1 MWPIVRFFSRAT
13 SIFAVYNGLNQA
25 TRFSMAHHFPED
37 TNKLTVTVTQQR
49 SMLNLKDL
57 VN

>member
-1 MWPIVRFFSRAT
+1 MWPIVRFFSRTT
-13 SIFAVYNGLNQA
+13 SIFAVYNDLNQA
-25 TRFSMAHHFPED
+25 ARFSMVHFFPED